1 VNGKGQSEQK
11 SIKILGISGSLR
23 AQSANSRIL
32 SALQHL
38 LPPHVEY
45 ETYSKLSDLPH
56 FNPDLDDSGLPVHGE
71 VEQWRAHLAW
81 ANAIVICTPEYARG
95 VPGSLK
101 NALDWVVS
109 SGEFVGK
116 PTAAIGASPHPQG
129 GSAALDSLVGT
140 LGMMSAVIPEGAGL
154 CIPFITKKFAA
165 DGTLNDA
172 ETEDM
177 LRKLAAVLV
186 ETAG

>member
-1 VNGKGQSEQK
+1 MNSKGQVDRK
-11 SIKILGISGSLR
+11 PIKILGISGSLR
-23 AQSANSRIL
+23 AQSANSRLL
-32 SALQHL
+32 SAFERL
-38 LPPHVEY
+38 LPPHAKY
-45 ETYSKLSDLPH
+45 ETYDKLANLPH
-56 FNPDLDDSGLPVHGE
+56 FNPDLEDSGLPVHEE
-71 VEQWRAHLAW
+71 VKQWRAHLAW
-81 ANAIVICTPEYARG
+81 ADAIVICTPEYARG

-109 SGEFVGK
+109 SGEFVDK

-129 GSAALDSLVGT
+129 GSAALDSLIGT

-172 ETEDM
+172 ETEDR
-177 LRKLAAVLV
+177 LRKLAAALA
-186 ETAG
+186 EAAG